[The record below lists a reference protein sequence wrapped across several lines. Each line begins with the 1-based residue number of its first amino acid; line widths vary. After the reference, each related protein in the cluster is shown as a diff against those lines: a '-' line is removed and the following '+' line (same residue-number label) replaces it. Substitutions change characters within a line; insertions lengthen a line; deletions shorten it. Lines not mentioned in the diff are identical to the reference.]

1 MFLSFTGMGREV
13 HAKILNNV
21 FIFYKKIKTL
31 FRFLTWTSLPNPV
44 KDKNIVQNLNMYFPT
59 HPCKR

>member
-13 HAKILNNV
+13 HVKIH
-21 FIFYKKIKTL
+21 I
-31 FRFLTWTSLPNPV
+31 PV
-44 KDKNIVQNLNMYFPT
+44 KDKNIVQNLNMGFPT